1 MKPAMALL
9 RQEQKDGHSR
19 LFHRM
24 YSFQITQ
31 DEEEAGG
38 REDERKRGT
47 ERGMIE
53 LVMRGGQSC
62 DLFLNFEFSSV
73 VVCVCV
79 CVGN

>member
-31 DEEEAGG
+31 DEEKEEAGG
-38 REDERKRGT
+38 REDERKRGI

-53 LVMRGGQSC
+53 LVVRRGQSC
-62 DLFLNFEFSSV
+62 DLFLNFEFRPL
-73 VVCVCV
+73 
-79 CVGN
+79 